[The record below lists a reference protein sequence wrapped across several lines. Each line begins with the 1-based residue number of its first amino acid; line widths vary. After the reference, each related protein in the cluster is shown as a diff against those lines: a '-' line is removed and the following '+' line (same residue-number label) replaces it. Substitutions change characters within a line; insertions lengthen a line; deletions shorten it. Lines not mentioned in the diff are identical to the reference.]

1 MKQQVIAIAALS
13 ALATGG
19 SIWLFGNHESGPAG
33 SGPQSALNSGAS
45 LPQIRAAVEKNPDDV
60 ILVKRLARAE
70 RQAGNLQAATTH
82 YLTAARLA
90 PGDVESNNALRALAG
105 KSSR

>member
-1 MKQQVIAIAALS
+1 MKQQVIVIAAIS
-13 ALATGG
+13 ALATAG
-19 SIWLFGNHESGPAG
+19 SIWLFGNHAPDSAG
-33 SGPQSALNSGAS
+33 SSPQSARNSGAS
-45 LPQIRAAVEKNPDDV
+45 LAQIRAAVEKNPDDL

-90 PGDVESNNALRALAG
+90 PGDIESNNALRALAG